1 VHAATFLFALLSLL
15 LAPMLIGVVNRVKAM
30 FAGRSGRPLLQ
41 PYYDIG
47 KLLRKGTVYSDASSW
62 LVRTG
67 PIVSLAAVA
76 SALLMVPHGGVPAV
90 VSFAWDGILVAYLL
104 GLARFFTVQGALDTG
119 SAFEG
124 MGASREV
131 QFSALAEPAVVL
143 SILALARAVGGDPS
157 LSGIL
162 GGVSAEGWASMTP
175 IFALV
180 AGSFGIVMLAENSR
194 VPFDDPNTHLEL
206 TMIHEVMVLDHGG
219 PDLAFIQYGAALK
232 TWLFALLI
240 VGIAVPV
247 RTANPWIDGAATVG
261 GVFVVGILVG
271 VVESTMARLRL
282 TRLPLLLISA
292 SVLSVLALVLH
303 GR

>member
-1 VHAATFLFALLSLL
+1 MHPASIVFAVLPLL
-15 LAPMLIGVVNRVKAM
+15 LAPLLIGVLNRVKAI
-30 FAGRSGRPLLQ
+30 FAGRNGKPLLQ
-41 PYYDIG
+41 PYYDLG
-47 KLLRKGTVYSDASSW
+47 KLLRKGTVYSEVSSW
-62 LVRTG
+62 LVRLG
-67 PIVSLAAVA
+67 PVISLAAVT
-76 SALLMVPHGGVPAV
+76 SALLMVPYGGVPAI

-104 GLARFFTVQGALDTG
+104 GLGRFFTVNGALDTG
-119 SAFEG
+119 SPFEG

-131 QFSALAEPAVVL
+131 QLSALAEPAVVL
-143 SILALARAVGGDPS
+143 SILALARAVGGEPS

-162 GGVSAEGWASMTP
+162 GGVSPEAWRSFTP

-180 AGSFGIVMLAENSR
+180 AGSLGIVMLAENSR

-232 TWLFALLI
+232 AWLFALLI

-247 RTANPWIDGAATVG
+247 RTGNLWIDGGATVA
-261 GVFVVGILVG
+261 GVFGVGIAVG

-282 TRLPLLLISA
+282 TRLPLLLVSA